1 MSDLEY
7 SIFQSF
13 RKMITLEKIRNF
25 QNECILY
32 QKEHHLKENNNKIP
46 KNIFIFLFQK
56 IFSSDSLYNT
66 IYELFFKRFKNNKCI
81 FKTEKNKEN
90 YILCDITSTEDI
102 DIYNVEIALIV
113 FHKCDFFTKMKIIFE
128 ITDYDDDGLI
138 SENEIKKIIFTINNL
153 FPRDVNQLNSN
164 SHLISQSLSNI
175 FANNIYRSI
184 MFFPGNLA
192 PIIHK
197 EKYVNFKTLMKAI
210 IKIKNYKYNII
221 PLYVNIKNC
230 LLEEKKEIEFDMN
243 NNIINDFISISYE
256 LINQNIL
263 NYNEGDQKVKIKN
276 VLDPKMIVKKK
287 KKDPIIEYKEKK
299 AKEAKEREIRSQKHQ
314 SPKKY
319 DFKKSVSMYNYNMEN
334 IIRNKL
340 SKLNKKNNNNS
351 SSLLSTAY
359 KSILNINNKQ
369 KNSLNNIKNFNTRK
383 KRLYSI
389 RNTKN
394 PSFFLNSINKTS
406 ERSNS
411 EDKKRNKL
419 NLNIFSKK
427 DNSEILSSSSSN
439 LLDNENLEITTK
451 EKLNN
456 NNYNK
461 LIIEKAN
468 YDKLINI
475 QFPPCKIVSLKTNS
489 YFPKFHK
496 KNKSTLSCNGIN
508 SCLLK
513 TRYEI
518 RDDINK
524 VIKQNYNFEGE
535 VDNMNEILKKINFQ
549 KKILGKYIINGDN
562 ISPYFFKFNYNKM
575 ELSRN
580 YSK

>member
-1 MSDLEY
+1 
-7 SIFQSF
+7 
-13 RKMITLEKIRNF
+13 
-25 QNECILY
+25 
-32 QKEHHLKENNNKIP
+32 
-46 KNIFIFLFQK
+46 
-56 IFSSDSLYNT
+56 
-66 IYELFFKRFKNNKCI
+66 
-81 FKTEKNKEN
+81 
-90 YILCDITSTEDI
+90 
-102 DIYNVEIALIV
+102 
-113 FHKCDFFTKMKIIFE
+113 
-128 ITDYDDDGLI
+128 
-138 SENEIKKIIFTINNL
+138 
-153 FPRDVNQLNSN
+153 
-164 SHLISQSLSNI
+164 
-175 FANNIYRSI
+175 
-184 MFFPGNLA
+184 
-192 PIIHK
+192 
-197 EKYVNFKTLMKAI
+197 
-210 IKIKNYKYNII
+210 
-221 PLYVNIKNC
+221 
-230 LLEEKKEIEFDMN
+230 
-243 NNIINDFISISYE
+243 
-256 LINQNIL
+256 
-263 NYNEGDQKVKIKN
+263 
-276 VLDPKMIVKKK
+276 MIVKKK

-314 SPKKY
+314 NPKKY
-319 DFKKSVSMYNYNMEN
+319 DFKKSVSMYNYNMDN

-340 SKLNKKNNNNS
+340 SKLNKKNNNKS
-351 SSLLSTAY
+351 SSLVSIAY

-369 KNSLNNIKNFNTRK
+369 KNSLNNIKNVNTRK

-411 EDKKRNKL
+411 EDKKRNKI
-419 NLNIFSKK
+419 NFNIFSKK

-439 LLDNENLEITTK
+439 LLDNETLEILTK

-496 KNKSTLSCNGIN
+496 KNKSTLASNGIN

-513 TRYEI
+513 SRYEI

-575 ELSRN
+575 ELNKN

>member
-1 MSDLEY
+1 
-7 SIFQSF
+7 
-13 RKMITLEKIRNF
+13 
-25 QNECILY
+25 
-32 QKEHHLKENNNKIP
+32 
-46 KNIFIFLFQK
+46 
-56 IFSSDSLYNT
+56 
-66 IYELFFKRFKNNKCI
+66 
-81 FKTEKNKEN
+81 
-90 YILCDITSTEDI
+90 
-102 DIYNVEIALIV
+102 
-113 FHKCDFFTKMKIIFE
+113 
-128 ITDYDDDGLI
+128 
-138 SENEIKKIIFTINNL
+138 
-153 FPRDVNQLNSN
+153 
-164 SHLISQSLSNI
+164 
-175 FANNIYRSI
+175 
-184 MFFPGNLA
+184 
-192 PIIHK
+192 
-197 EKYVNFKTLMKAI
+197 
-210 IKIKNYKYNII
+210 
-221 PLYVNIKNC
+221 
-230 LLEEKKEIEFDMN
+230 
-243 NNIINDFISISYE
+243 
-256 LINQNIL
+256 
-263 NYNEGDQKVKIKN
+263 
-276 VLDPKMIVKKK
+276 
-287 KKDPIIEYKEKK
+287 
-299 AKEAKEREIRSQKHQ
+299 
-314 SPKKY
+314 
-319 DFKKSVSMYNYNMEN
+319 MYNYNMDN

-340 SKLNKKNNNNS
+340 SKLNKKNNNKS
-351 SSLLSTAY
+351 SSLVSIAY

-369 KNSLNNIKNFNTRK
+369 KNSLNNIKNVNTRK

-411 EDKKRNKL
+411 EDKKRNKI
-419 NLNIFSKK
+419 NFNIFSKK

-489 YFPKFHK
+489 SFPKFHK

-508 SCLLK
+508 SCLLN

-575 ELSRN
+575 ELNKN